1 MHVATFF
8 FFTVNGSKKTNNE
21 YNFFK
26 YCITKNCKLK
36 TKLKKKYSKFS
47 KK

>member
-1 MHVATFF
+1 MYVAIFF
-8 FFTVNGSKKTNNE
+8 HTEWSEKTNNE

-36 TKLKKKYSKFS
+36 TKLKFKKYLK
-47 KK
+47 